1 MTGESEVL
9 VALRQYIANE
19 QDGYDFYQ
27 QCAERTADQR
37 GKEMF
42 QSLAKDELEHIR
54 KLESEYQSLRDH
66 GDWLSL
72 LQLDS
77 RAAEPARGIF
87 PQDRRQ
93 VRQMVKPDA
102 TDLDALLIAIQ
113 MEKDSYSAYDQERR
127 QAKSE
132 TAREVFAHLAE
143 EEHRHLEIL
152 ENTHE
157 YLANTGS
164 WFQVLEKPIFEG

>member
-1 MTGESEVL
+1 MRGESEVL
-9 VALRQYIANE
+9 VALRKYIDNE

-37 GKEMF
+37 GREMF
-42 QSLAKDELEHIR
+42 LSLAKDELEHIR
-54 KLESEYQSLRDH
+54 KLEIEYRSLHDQ

-72 LQLDS
+72 RELDS
-77 RAAEPARGIF
+77 RAEEPARGIF
-87 PQDRRQ
+87 PKDKRQ

-113 MEKDSYSAYDQERR
+113 MEKESFSAYDEERR
-127 QAKSE
+127 RAKSE
-132 TAREVFAHLAE
+132 AAREVFAQLAE
-143 EEHRHLEIL
+143 EEHRHLETL